1 MVHDVRC
8 PNEERNGAIRPFS
21 QWRQFMYGQD
31 AVVVLLGV
39 PARPMFVNIHANIN
53 GELLGRPLT

>member
-1 MVHDVRC
+1 
-8 PNEERNGAIRPFS
+8 
-21 QWRQFMYGQD
+21 MYGQD

-39 PARPMFVNIHANIN
+39 PARPMFVNIHANVN